1 MRSASLVGGG
11 SMTKSRSF
19 SIYLLKEGYDA
30 TNALREDHAL
40 ADDINAKALPKDA
53 LLFVL
58 DSEPRP
64 PWWKAYFG
72 IEKNL
77 PQVNKGALIF
87 LPVAKRCFALSFG
100 HVAHNLLDV
109 SFEYDFGLRVTLNSL
124 DPHKLKSTD
133 TLDPGAAKR
142 QRTQLPIE
150 SELTFFDFDR
160 DSTILRSLTGKVR
173 DEYKELFKHATGGS
187 NLRISSDVAADGL
200 AELCEKLLALYQSD
214 DYKTAFPEI
223 QNIAPVRDP
232 AQVEA
237 LNGRLLEAFHARN
250 PDLNITVPE
259 IINYSDNL
267 YVAFGGAGR
276 SLVYDDVYIG
286 HYYHYLDA
294 NEVNQATMDVEALR
308 RHALVLT
315 DEEGNSRDRY
325 SLFKSLVFDTSLEG
339 AEGETFHLC
348 EGNWYKIDNDYIA
361 RLSNYLDPLCAV
373 SDLPAYDHGS
383 EGDYNEAVAAGD
395 ADVVCLDRKNIS
407 PDGQSQIEPCDLL
420 AAREGVAAFYHIK
433 VSTLSA
439 QLSHLFNQGIN
450 AVQLMRL
457 EEQAVDKLEALIRDG
472 DADGLRDPL
481 VALIRGRKYRIVFG
495 IVTRKDPAGRS
506 QNLPLF
512 SRISLMRGMKTL
524 HLMDVP
530 GSVIFISDETA
541 AGEGKKKKRK
551 KKGPVD
557 APAPDVAEAA

>member
-1 MRSASLVGGG
+1 MA
-11 SMTKSRSF
+11 KSRSF
-19 SIYLLKEGYDA
+19 SIYLLKDGYNE

-40 ADDINAKALPKDA
+40 DDDIGAQGLPEGA
-53 LLFVL
+53 TLFVL

-64 PWWKAYFG
+64 AWWKPYFG

-77 PQVNKGALIF
+77 TQVNKGALVF
-87 LPVAKRCFALSFG
+87 LPVGERCFALSFG
-100 HVAHNLLDV
+100 HVAHNLID
-109 SFEYDFGLRVTLNSL
+109 SSYEYDFGLRVTLNSL

-173 DEYKELFKHATGGS
+173 DEHKELFRHATGGS
-187 NLRISSDVAADGL
+187 NLRISSDVTAEGL
-200 AELCEKLLALYQSD
+200 AKLCEKLLALYQSD
-214 DYKTAFPEI
+214 EYKTAFPEI

-232 AQVEA
+232 TRVEA
-237 LNGRLLEAFHARN
+237 LNGRLLEAFRARN
-250 PDLNITVPE
+250 ADLNITVPE

-267 YVAFGGAGR
+267 YVAFAGAGR

-286 HYYHYLDA
+286 HYYNYLDV
-294 NEVNQATMDVEALR
+294 NEVDQATMDIDALR

-315 DEEGNSRDRY
+315 DEDGNSRDRY
-325 SLFKSLVFDTSLEG
+325 SLFKSLVFDTALDG

-348 EGNWYKIDNDYIA
+348 EGNWYKIDNDYIT
-361 RLSNYLDPLCAV
+361 RLSNYLDPLCAA
-373 SDLPAYDHGS
+373 SDLPAYDHPS
-383 EGDYNEAVAAGD
+383 EGDYNEGVAADD
-395 ADVVCLDRKNIS
+395 AGIVCLDRKNIS
-407 PDGQSQIEPCDLL
+407 PDGQSQVEPCDLL
-420 AAREGVAAFYHIK
+420 AARDGVAVFYHVK

-439 QLSHLFNQGIN
+439 QLSHLFNQGVN

-457 EEQAVDKLEALIRDG
+457 EELAVDKLEALIRDS
-472 DADGLRDPL
+472 DAEGIGNQL
-481 VALIRGRKYRIVFG
+481 VALIRDRKYRVVFG
-495 IVTRKDPAGRS
+495 IVTRKDPADRS

-512 SRISLMRGMKTL
+512 SRISLMRGIKTL

-530 GSVIFISDETA
+530 GTVIFVSDQTA
-541 AGEGKKKKRK
+541 AGQGKKKKRK
-551 KKGPVD
+551 KK
-557 APAPDVAEAA
+557 AVAVAAVPEVAAAA